1 MEHVIY
7 LHGFLSSPKS
17 AKAQLVKDYILKNH
31 SNIKLHAPTL
41 PGSPLQATKVIE
53 QLIPSIFDS
62 GINRRTHNKD
72 TPINNLRF
80 IGSSMGGF
88 LATCFIEKHG
98 GKAVL
103 INPAV
108 EPFKLLKNY
117 FGEHSNP
124 YTGEVFTIDESN
136 VQQLLNLYKQT
147 KKNDSSYLVYL
158 QKGDETLDYQLAEDK
173 YGSDCCRVEDGGDHS
188 FVGLENHLADIIRF
202 LTA

>member
-1 MEHVIY
+1 MEHIIY

-17 AKAQLVKDYILKNH
+17 AKAQLVKDYVLKNH
-31 SNIKLHAPTL
+31 SNLKLHTPTL
-41 PGSPLQATKVIE
+41 PGSPLKATEVIE
-53 QLIPSIFDS
+53 QLISSIFDS
-62 GINRRTHNKD
+62 GVNRGTHNKD
-72 TPINNLRF
+72 TPISNLRF

-88 LATCFIEKHG
+88 LATYFIEKYG

-108 EPFKLLKNY
+108 KPFKLLKDY

-136 VQQLLNLYKQT
+136 VRQLLNLYKQT
-147 KKNDSSYLVYL
+147 NKNDSSYLVYL

-173 YGSDCCRVEDGGDHS
+173 YGSDCCIVEDGGDHS

-202 LTA
+202 LTR

>member
-1 MEHVIY
+1 MEHIIY

-17 AKAQLVKDYILKNH
+17 AKAQLVKDYVLRNH
-31 SNIKLHAPTL
+31 PNIRLHTPTL
-41 PGSPLQATKVIE
+41 PGSPLKAAKVIE
-53 QLIPSIFDS
+53 HLVAAIYDS
-62 GINRRTHNKD
+62 DSHSGARNKD
-72 TPINNLRF
+72 TPIDNLRL

-88 LATCFIEKHG
+88 LATYFVENFG

-124 YTGEVFTIDESN
+124 YTGEVFTVDQSN
-136 VQQLLNLYKQT
+136 VQQLINLYKQT

-158 QKGDETLDYQLAEDK
+158 QKGDETLNYRLAEDK
-173 YGSDCCRVEDGGDHS
+173 YGSNRCIVEEGGNHS
-188 FVGLENHLADIIRF
+188 FLGLEEHLSDIIGF
-202 LTA
+202 LME